1 MVLQKMSPA
10 GRRGDP
16 SDDPRRVGTTSA
28 GTGNTRHIRLTRGT
42 FALGEARTWRPSGER
57 VASATWWKRG
67 QHTRRSN
74 SMRVINRSEAKSL
87 KNPAKRAPGPRPG
100 LTSPPRR
107 RGLFRATPRGLTPR
121 ATRQTLPHPPQPP
134 IRPAPEPQGTT
145 IDAIP
150 YTSLVFPGKT
160 PSSPRFPK
168 NPPFPLPPPTFQKSQ
183 KSPD

>member
-1 MVLQKMSPA
+1 MSNAFVPVSVEGVV
-10 GRRGDP
+10 GRVRIEPGRP
-16 SDDPRRVGTTSA
+16 QRVDNQWILPPPG
-28 GTGNTRHIRLTRGT
+28 GK
-42 FALGEARTWRPSGER
+42 PGER

-67 QHTRRSN
+67 PHTRWPN
-74 SMRVINRSEAKSL
+74 SMRVINRGEANSL
-87 KNPAKRAPGPRPG
+87 KNPANRAPGPRPG

-150 YTSLVFPGKT
+150 YTSLVFQGKT
-160 PSSPRFPK
+160 PSSPRFPD
-168 NPPFPLPPPTFQKSQ
+168 NPPDSRPPQNFQKSQ